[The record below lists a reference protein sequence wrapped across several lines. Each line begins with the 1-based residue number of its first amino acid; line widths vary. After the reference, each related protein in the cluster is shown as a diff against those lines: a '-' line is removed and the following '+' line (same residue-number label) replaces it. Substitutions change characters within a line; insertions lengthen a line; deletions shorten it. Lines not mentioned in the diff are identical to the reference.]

1 MMRRTI
7 EIINTQD
14 FPCADRLPLD
24 SACSCS
30 HFAARAEDPLDKLIY
45 PLAKASS
52 APQPKFEL
60 DVSEV
65 ADDAKARDWAEH
77 AQALCEAWFPIICRL
92 LATDDW
98 KPPETI
104 RLVMKKELAAPG
116 VTSGATIEVSAKWI
130 NDHPDDFGLVIHELT
145 HVIQAYPPGTQP
157 GWLVEGVADYIRY
170 WRFEPEKP
178 HGPIGAKSSYR
189 DGYGT
194 TAAFLAWL
202 VDKYDHRIIRRLD
215 AAPAPRTVQRCDL
228 PRRDRQGPRRAV
240 EGVCAGGH
248 RPEGIEFK
256 GFEIRGSSSGKAAD
270 TRFAPASFRPGLY
283 ALPLSTLSG
292 RPDAK
297 LGVCSARGHNSPP

>member
-1 MMRRTI
+1 MHRSTALALGVALFSFR
-7 EIINTQD
+7 
-14 FPCADRLPLD
+14 
-24 SACSCS
+24 
-30 HFAARAEDPLDKLIY
+30 AARAEDPLDKLIY

-65 ADDAKARDWAEH
+65 ADNAKACDWAQH
-77 AQALCEAWFPIICRL
+77 AQALCEAWYPIICRL
-92 LATDDW
+92 LASDDW

-104 RLVMKKELAAPG
+104 RLVMKKDLAAPG

-130 NDHPDDFGLVIHELT
+130 GDHPDDFGLVIHELT

-157 GWLVEGVADYIRY
+157 GWLVEGIADYIRY

-215 AAPAPRTVQRCDL
+215 EALRHGQYNDAIF
-228 PRRDRQGPRRAV
+228 RDATGKDV
-240 EGVCAGGH
+240 ETLWK
-248 RPEGIEFK
+248 E
-256 GFEIRGSSSGKAAD
+256 
-270 TRFAPASFRPGLY
+270 FAPAG
-283 ALPLSTLSG
+283 AG
-292 RPDAK
+292 Q
-297 LGVCSARGHNSPP
+297 RG